1 LREEF
6 KVNIAIARAKASKRK
21 YTIDNDNIMTYFYA
35 KLELLRI
42 ANKKIDEY
50 MLVDEI

>member
-6 KVNIAIARAKASKRK
+6 KINIAIVRAKVSKRK
-21 YTIDNDNIMTYFYA
+21 YTIDNKDIIKYFYA

-42 ANKKIDEY
+42 ANK
-50 MLVDEI
+50 